1 VPWRGPEHP
10 GEFPTLGWVVL
21 DWIAEYLI
29 VPDGPLA
36 GEPLALTRE
45 QAQFVLDFYTVD
57 PGFEGPVIRGA
68 TLQNAR
74 RIRRAVL
81 SRPKGAGKSP
91 VLAALCLAEAL
102 APVLLDGWDA
112 HGEPVAREW
121 TSLGFKAKTQVIA
134 VSEDQTSNTWD
145 PLLEM
150 ARNGPVLDAFD
161 IEPMET
167 FINVPRGRVEYT
179 TSAALSREGGRP
191 VFSALD
197 QTESWLP
204 NNGGTK
210 LAATVRRN
218 LAKVQGS
225 SVETPNAYV
234 PGENSVA
241 EKSFEAFRLQREGK
255 LKADDGILLDHLEAP
270 ATTDPEDRESL
281 LAGFAVAYGDS
292 ADVNGGWV
300 NLTRVLADYWDP
312 DTDPQDARRYF
323 LNQVTHASDSWL
335 SQPEWAARL
344 NIDRVV
350 ADGEAVVL
358 GFDGSRRRNRGV
370 TDATALVGCC
380 VEDGHLFEIGVWEQP
395 EGAAGREWE
404 IPRPEVMAAVRMAF
418 SGYRVLGFYADPA
431 KWETEVAAWEA
442 EFGRRL
448 LVRATQAHPVEWWM
462 TGGRT
467 TQIVKAVDALATA
480 IREGQMSHDGAFALT
495 RHMLNA
501 RRRTSPSGVTIAK
514 EHPDSPRKIDAA
526 VASVLAWQ
534 ARLDAVAKGL
544 GQARRA
550 RKAYGF

>member
-1 VPWRGPEHP
+1 MPWRGPETP
-10 GEFPTLGWVVL
+10 GELPTLGWSVIK
-21 DWIAEYLI
+21 WMAEYLI

-36 GEPLALTRE
+36 GEPLVLTRE
-45 QAQFVLDFYTVD
+45 QAQFVIDFYAVD

-74 RIRRAVL
+74 RVRRAVL
-81 SRPKGAGKSP
+81 SRSKGWSKSP

-112 HGEPVAREW
+112 GGEPVGREW
-121 TSLGFKAKTQVIA
+121 SSLGFKAKTQILA

-150 ARNGPVLDAFD
+150 ARHGPVLDAYG

-167 FINVPRGRVEYT
+167 FVNVPRGRIEFA
-179 TSAALSREGGRP
+179 TSAAISREGGRP

-204 NNGGTK
+204 SNGGTK

-241 EKSFEAFRLQREGK
+241 EKSFEAHRLQVEGK
-255 LKADDGILLDHLEAP
+255 LKADDGILLDHREAP
-270 ATTDPEDRESL
+270 AETDPEDRPSL
-281 LAGFAVAYGDS
+281 LAGLAVAYGDS

-300 NLTRVLADYWDP
+300 NLERVLADYWDP

-323 LNQVTHASDSWL
+323 LNQVTHASDAWL
-335 SQPEWAARL
+335 SQPEWAARFDV
-344 NIDRVV
+344 DRVT
-350 ADGEAVVL
+350 ADGEAVTL

-370 TDATALVGCC
+370 TDASALIGCC
-380 VEDGHLFEIGVWEQP
+380 VEDGHLFELGVWEQP
-395 EGAAGREWE
+395 PGPVGREWE
-404 IPRPEVMAAVRMAF
+404 IPRPEVNAAVRSAF
-418 SGYRVLGFYADPA
+418 DRFRVVGFYADPA
-431 KWETEVAAWEA
+431 KWETELAAWEA
-442 EFGRRL
+442 TYGQRL
-448 LVRATQAHPVEWWM
+448 LVKATAAHPVEWWM

-467 TQIVKAVDALATA
+467 SQIVKAVDALATA
-480 IREGQMSHDGAFALT
+480 IREGQMSHDGSFALT

-501 RRRTSPSGVTIAK
+501 RRRTTTSGITISK
-514 EHPDSPRKIDAA
+514 EHPDSARKIDAA
-526 VASVLAWQ
+526 VAAVLAFE
-534 ARLDAVAKGL
+534 ARLDALAKGF
-544 GQARRA
+544 GRARSHRRA
-550 RKAYGF
+550 VGF